1 SVVVGTILTGPA
13 KTVAS
18 VLTSGAYEEYAA
30 QVGVVK
36 DKLSTYVTA
45 QAYGTSTGKIEV
57 YTDPALKD
65 QISKESQETIDWSKD
80 VSESKEGARFLVDI
94 VEGMVVG
101 GVGKGIA
108 KTTKI
113 DGNNVEV
120 SVAGVGN
127 RGELTKPY
135 DPNQTRKDLETVHG
149 AENVKSTTV
158 VNDPYQR
165 VNSNKEK
172 GIEVVYDSYGNK
184 AVKVEYKDPLTG
196 ETKFANTA
204 YDDRKLPIFDDYSTY
219 TTKIQKPDGYASMS
233 NDKRR
238 REEMKLATKDL
249 KEQIQSGKIS
259 KNDFTPQQ
267 LAAIN
272 SGSDTIPGYTWHHNA
287 QSKPNNFQLLPREI
301 HDAVKHIGEASLSGG
316 K

>member
-1 SVVVGTILTGPA
+1 
-13 KTVAS
+13 
-18 VLTSGAYEEYAA
+18 
-30 QVGVVK
+30 
-36 DKLSTYVTA
+36 
-45 QAYGTSTGKIEV
+45 
-57 YTDPALKD
+57 
-65 QISKESQETIDWSKD
+65 
-80 VSESKEGARFLVDI
+80 
-94 VEGMVVG
+94 
-101 GVGKGIA
+101 
-108 KTTKI
+108 
-113 DGNNVEV
+113 
-120 SVAGVGN
+120 
-127 RGELTKPY
+127 
-135 DPNQTRKDLETVHG
+135 
-149 AENVKSTTV
+149 

-204 YDDRKLPIFDDYSTY
+204 YDDRKLPIFDDYSKY